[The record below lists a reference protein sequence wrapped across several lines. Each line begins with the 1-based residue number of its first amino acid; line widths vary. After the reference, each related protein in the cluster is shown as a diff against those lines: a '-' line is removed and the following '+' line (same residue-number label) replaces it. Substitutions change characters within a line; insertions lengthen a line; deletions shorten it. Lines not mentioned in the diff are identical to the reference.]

1 MQSTN
6 FTSLPNNSAN
16 LGATT
21 AKLFLAL
28 SSSVLTLPKCE
39 NKTIAFGDCSN
50 KYLIVGNAATI
61 RLSLVIS
68 PVSLLLG
75 TLKSTR
81 TKTVFPAT
89 SISLIVFLSIFI
101 IPPWLNYIIYNH
113 CFQLISYY
121 IMR

>member
-6 FTSLPNNSAN
+6 LTSFPNNSAN

-28 SSSVLTLPKCE
+28 SSSVFTFPKCE
-39 NKTIAFGDCSN
+39 NKTIALGDWSN

-81 TKTVFPAT
+81 TKTVFPVT
-89 SISLIVFLSIFI
+89 SISLTVFFC
-101 IPPWLNYIIYNH
+101 IY
-113 CFQLISYY
+113 F
-121 IMR
+121 